1 MDQANGSLTAAEGP
15 PLGNHGNSCAS
26 AGQGWSR
33 SDALALREVL
43 WKHSSI
49 PDVTKCGR
57 VPCTHQML
65 VRRHGSGYRL
75 GGLCRC
81 HSVWVCPICSA
92 EIRTARGEEIGLAL
106 ELHLGEGRG
115 VSFGSATVPHGFSD
129 RLGDTYSVVAKA
141 WAAVNRD
148 RAVRAFRDA
157 HGSWGFVRT
166 VEVTYRT
173 GWHPHVHWLDFW
185 EGTLSSSDLARYR
198 EIVYRAWSRAV
209 VRLGFG
215 EPSRANGVRI
225 LSVVEG
231 GTAMGE
237 YMTDMAPKSAGHE
250 LTSLSTKSARKSGRT
265 PFDILRE
272 VEAGNMTPWLGLWHE
287 YERSTRGR
295 RMLGASHGLL
305 ARLGMTA
312 DDPDV
317 PEGGEVVGVVSSD
330 HWGHARFY
338 GRGVSGMQAAVE
350 AAAARG
356 QAGIDE
362 VVAWF
367 CGYEALPVQMELVPE
382 LGPGDDGG
390 MF

>member
-1 MDQANGSLTAAEGP
+1 MP
-15 PLGNHGNSCAS
+15 
-26 AGQGWSR
+26 GQKWSR
-33 SDALALREVL
+33 GDALALREVL
-43 WKHSSI
+43 WKHSSM

-57 VPCTHQML
+57 VPCTHNML
-65 VRRHGSGYRL
+65 VRSHGSGFRL

-92 EIRTARGEEIGLAL
+92 EIRTARGEEIGLAV

-115 VSFGSATVPHGFSD
+115 VTFGSATVPHGFSD
-129 RLGDTYSVVAKA
+129 RLTDTYSVVAGS
-141 WAAVNRD
+141 WTAVLQD
-148 RAVRAFRDA
+148 RSVREFHAR
-157 HGSWGFVRT
+157 HGFWGFVRT
-166 VEVTYRT
+166 CEITYRT
-173 GWHPHVHWLDFW
+173 GWHPHAHWLSFW
-185 EGTLSSSDLARYR
+185 ESTLSAADLAEYR

-209 VRLGFG
+209 VRRGFG
-215 EPSRANGVRI
+215 EPSRANGVTI

-231 GTAMGE
+231 GGAMGE

-250 LTSLSTKSARKSGRT
+250 LTSLSTKTARKSGLG

-272 VEAGNMTPWLGLWHE
+272 VAAGNHEPWLGLWHE

-295 RMLGASHGLL
+295 RMLGASRGLL
-305 ARLGMTA
+305 ARLGIDA
-312 DDPDV
+312 DDPGV
-317 PEGGEVVGVVSSD
+317 PEGGEVVGVVKSD
-330 HWGHARFY
+330 DWGHARFY
-338 GRGVSGMQAAVE
+338 GRGLSGMQGAIE
-350 AAAARG
+350 AAAVRG

>member
-1 MDQANGSLTAAEGP
+1 MVQGNGSPATVEGP
-15 PLGNHGNSCAS
+15 ALGNHGNSCAV

-33 SDALALREVL
+33 GDALALREVL
-43 WKHSSI
+43 WGVSSI

-57 VPCTHQML
+57 VPCSHQML

-81 HSVWVCPICSA
+81 HSVWVCPICST
-92 EIRTARGEEIGLAL
+92 EIRASRGEEIGLAL
-106 ELHLGEGRG
+106 ELHLAEGRG
-115 VSFGSATVPHGFSD
+115 VAFGSATVPHGFSD
-129 RLGDTYSVVAKA
+129 RLRDTYSVVAKA
-141 WAAVNRD
+141 WASVNRD
-148 RAVRAFRDA
+148 YSVRAFRDA
-157 HGSWGFVRT
+157 HDWWGFVRT

-185 EGTLSSSDLARYR
+185 EGTLSAGELVEYR
-198 EIVYRAWSRAV
+198 AVVYRAWSRAV

-215 EPSRANGVRI
+215 LPSVQNGVRI
-225 LSVVEG
+225 LPVVDG
-231 GTAMGE
+231 AAMGE
-237 YMTDMAPKSAGHE
+237 YMTDMAPSSAGHE
-250 LTSLSTKSARKSGRT
+250 LTSLSTKTARMSGRG

-272 VEAGNMTPWLGLWHE
+272 VQAGNVEPWLALWHE
-287 YERSTRGR
+287 YERGTRGR

-305 ARLGMTA
+305 ARLGIGA
-312 DDPDV
+312 DDPEL
-317 PEGGEVVGVVSSD
+317 PEGGEVVGVVQSD

-338 GRGVSGMQAAVE
+338 GRGLSGMQAAIE
-350 AAAARG
+350 AAACRG